1 MCKSTT
7 CERLSLYIEHSW
19 PFWLTSLFSW
29 HFRASDNRE
38 EMSSSSSRLLDHQH
52 IKKRRKDRTRLR
64 SPSVTIMSTSAR
76 TRPLHSFQKRKLYR
90 MSNACYWNQQ
100 VELSPLRL
108 EDKIQD
114 SSWQCLHV
122 LVWYNSILCAAV
134 LIVQVQSAS
143 VQYIWQEFSCVSKS
157 SQLRSWM

>member
-1 MCKSTT
+1 
-7 CERLSLYIEHSW
+7 
-19 PFWLTSLFSW
+19 
-29 HFRASDNRE
+29 
-38 EMSSSSSRLLDHQH
+38 
-52 IKKRRKDRTRLR
+52 
-64 SPSVTIMSTSAR
+64 
-76 TRPLHSFQKRKLYR
+76 

-143 VQYIWQEFSCVSKS
+143 VQYI
-157 SQLRSWM
+157 